1 MGVDIKQIGIFGL
14 SFSRG
19 FDQTWLNLWRKED
32 GYSLDLY
39 QDVEAE
45 DDETDDDPIDSAVK
59 ISFEEGEEML
69 RRVFEEGRIEEW
81 APAYSE
87 DDEGMDTD
95 LSWTLD
101 IDDLQEN
108 DLLFSSGNGK
118 LPPREMIM
126 GALAAIRAFEP
137 RFAMCFKALR

>member
-1 MGVDIKQIGIFGL
+1 MDIKQIGTFGL

-19 FDQTWLNLWRKED
+19 FDQTWFNLWRKEN
-32 GYSLDLY
+32 GYSMDLY

-45 DDETDDDPIDSAVK
+45 DDGDDDDPIETAVM
-59 ISFEEGEEML
+59 ISTEQGEQL
-69 RRVFEEGRIEEW
+69 LQRILDEGRVEEW
-81 APAYSE
+81 AETYSA
-87 DDEGMDTD
+87 DSEGMDSD

-101 IDDLQEN
+101 IDDLN
-108 DLLFSSGNGK
+108 DQDMFFSSGNAK

-126 GALAAIRAFEP
+126 GALTAIRSCEP